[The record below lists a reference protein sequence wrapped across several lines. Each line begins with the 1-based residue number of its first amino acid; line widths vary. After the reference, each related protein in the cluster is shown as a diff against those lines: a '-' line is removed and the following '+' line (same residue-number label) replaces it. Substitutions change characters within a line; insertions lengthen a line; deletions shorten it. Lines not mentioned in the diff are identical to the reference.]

1 MDTFFNILK
10 LYWMNICNFKGRST
24 REEFWIPVLF
34 MEFVL
39 FVLSGLSLGLILKL
53 FFIANLIAFISV
65 GIRRLHDCGKS
76 GHLLWIAPLCLM
88 TFLFICAFVFA
99 VFSYFD
105 ITNSIIQS
113 IRSVIFIL
121 GGFLLVSSIPLILF
135 IYGLVPSEKKDNKYG
150 PYIAIKK
157 D

>member
-1 MDTFFNILK
+1 
-10 LYWMNICNFKGRST
+10 MNICNFKGRST

-76 GHLLWIAPLCLM
+76 AHLLWIIPLSLVV
-88 TFLFICAFVFA
+88 FLFICAFVFA
-99 VFSYFD
+99 VFSYLD
-105 ITNSIIQS
+105 ITNSIIQR
-113 IRSVIFIL
+113 IRSVVFIL
-121 GGFLLVSSIPLILF
+121 GGFLLVFSIPLVLL
-135 IYGLVPSEKKDNKYG
+135 IYGFVPSEKKDNKYG
-150 PYIAIKK
+150 PYIKRKK
-157 D
+157 IN